1 MGENL
6 YTCTGF
12 TPDGNR
18 AVDSWYEEINDY
30 NFKTGKS
37 INGNAIGHLTQ
48 LLWKESKYVGVGIGK
63 NGGTYT
69 VVANY
74 FPSGNYRGHY
84 VENVF
89 PK

>member
-37 INGNAIGHLTQ
+37 INGNAVGHLTQ
-48 LLWKESKYVGVGIGK
+48 VLWKESKYVGIGIGK

-74 FPSGNYRGHY
+74 FPSGNYRGYY